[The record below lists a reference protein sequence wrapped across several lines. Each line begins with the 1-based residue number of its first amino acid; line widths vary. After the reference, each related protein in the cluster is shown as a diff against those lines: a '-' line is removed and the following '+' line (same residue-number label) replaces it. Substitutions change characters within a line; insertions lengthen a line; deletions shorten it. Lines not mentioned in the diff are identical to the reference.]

1 MVNGILVLVALLTL
15 DMRCR
20 CCNSSGSVG
29 LWLGH
34 AQELVSTHCVSYN
47 LLNKT
52 VCDCFCPINTCTHTH
67 ICTHTHTHT
76 HAHSYTHAHIHT
88 LTHSHIHTRILTHMH
103 THKHT
108 HTHTLSQREQEL
120 EIAAKLGQLLLK
132 RNEILETDLSAAL
145 AVKETLTTTAAQLKH
160 EVTKKEELLKLYCED
175 YAYEQNTEEGDFMPE
190 WIHMLKNES
199 RELRNDNY
207 QLQYEVRMCVCV
219 CVYTSTGKLN
229 KNE

>member
-1 MVNGILVLVALLTL
+1 MSSVTASALLT
-15 DMRCR
+15 
-20 CCNSSGSVG
+20 
-29 LWLGH
+29 H
-34 AQELVSTHCVSYN
+34 
-47 LLNKT
+47 
-52 VCDCFCPINTCTHTH
+52 TCTHH
-67 ICTHTHTHT
+67 THTHTHT
-76 HAHSYTHAHIHT
+76 HT
-88 LTHSHIHTRILTHMH
+88 
-103 THKHT
+103 
-108 HTHTLSQREQEL
+108 QREQEL

-207 QLQYEVRMCVCV
+207 QLQYEVRVCV
-219 CVYTSTGKLN
+219 CVRACVGACVRACVRVCVNVCVNASTGKLN